1 MDKFELFHNVEET
14 VGGYQK
20 FKAEHQKKS
29 IDVWEDIS
37 ICDKQNYLLSYPI
50 TELIR
55 KDSFEKCFL
64 IGASSGFSKSGSVLW
79 LKQSEDEEA
88 YIEQVKGLLVHDYQ
102 IDKKSTLIIVSL
114 ALGTWIG
121 GMQLASAMRSMAG
134 KMDGVVSATPGIN
147 LKESV
152 HIVEEFGAMFDQIVW
167 VTNPSSINI
176 IYSLLKDNKDLMDA
190 KIYFPVVGEYF
201 TESFRETISKKF
213 GHNIDHAFVVKT
225 GYGSADTGDLGI
237 ESEATIKLRKYLNN
251 NPKISFSL
259 FDDENPPMFF
269 IKNDEAYLETIEG
282 NLIVTKDQLV
292 PLIRYDTHDTGGLLQ
307 KKSLKE
313 ANFPEAILADLPDE
327 ILYIFGRTS
336 DSVIFYG
343 TNLNIYDSGD
353 FLNSLDES
361 YAYGGL
367 FEVEKTTKENIDFIE
382 FTIYVLEEKKEL
394 EQAYQEVLIN
404 SLKASSNE
412 FAAKYDELKSAIHED
427 LIRVNI
433 KLVTEKNNAVKHHTI
448 RR

>member
-1 MDKFELFHNVEET
+1 MDKFNLFQDVQET
-14 VGGYQK
+14 VIGYTK
-20 FKAEHQKKS
+20 FLEEHQKKGTGK
-29 IDVWEDIS
+29 WEDIS

-55 KDSFEKCFL
+55 ENSFKKCFL

-79 LKQSEDEEA
+79 LKQSEDEA
-88 YIEQVKGLLVHDYQ
+88 SYIENVKELLVHDYS

-121 GMQLASAMRSMAG
+121 GIQLASAMRSLAG
-134 KMDGVVSATPGIN
+134 QTDGVVVATPGIN

-152 HIVEEFGAMFDQIVW
+152 QIAKEFGPMFDQIIW

-176 IYSLLKDNKDLMDA
+176 IYSLLHKETRLMNA
-190 KIYFPVVGEYF
+190 KIFFPVVGEYF
-201 TESFRETISKKF
+201 TENFRETISKKF
-213 GHNIDHAFVVKT
+213 GHNAENTFVVKT

-237 ESEATIKLRKYLNN
+237 ESKETILLRKYLNQ
-251 NPKISFSL
+251 NPAISQKL
-259 FDDENPPMFF
+259 FHDENPPMLF
-269 IKNDEAYLETIEG
+269 IKNDEAYLETIDG
-282 NLIVTKDQLV
+282 NLIVTKDQFV
-292 PLIRYDTHDTGGLLQ
+292 PLVRYNTHDTGGILH
-307 KKSLKE
+307 KE
-313 ANFPEAILADLPDE
+313 VLNEAGIPVSILTDLPDE

-353 FLNSLDES
+353 FLNALDQS

-367 FEVEKTTKENIDFIE
+367 FEVAKVNKGSIDYIE
-382 FTIYVLEEKKEL
+382 FTIFVLEAKEGL
-394 EQAYQEVLIN
+394 EQKYREALVQ

-412 FAAKYDELKSAIHED
+412 FDAKYDELTSAIED
-427 LIRVNI
+427 NLITVET
-433 KLVTEKNNAVKHHTI
+433 KLIADKNHAEKHHTI